1 APFNIVRGN
10 QTILFDPPTEITYG
24 DPPTEL
30 TASTSSGLS
39 VSYTA
44 SGVCTI
50 SGNILTATAIG
61 ICTVTANQAGD
72 ESYYPA
78 PSVTRDITVGK
89 HDQKIIFGSLPN
101 QILGSPPFNVTATAS
116 SGLPVSFSAAGA
128 CSVTNGLVRLQELGN
143 CTIVASQAGDT
154 YYNAAASVARTFVVQ
169 KLGYRLYVPVVM
181 N

>member
-1 APFNIVRGN
+1 GTGAPGAGLIGVATVNAIGGVARFSGLAINRAGTGFRLTASAPGKASTDSAPFNIVRGN

-101 QILGSPPFNVTATAS
+101 QILGSPPFNV
-116 SGLPVSFSAAGA
+116 
-128 CSVTNGLVRLQELGN
+128 
-143 CTIVASQAGDT
+143 
-154 YYNAAASVARTFVVQ
+154 
-169 KLGYRLYVPVVM
+169 
-181 N
+181 